1 MWVGVGSTVLF
12 DQSVTSVAKSIDLK
26 RSHLTNG
33 VPELVLVA
41 FAAVKTSY
49 VKLVELGVFVI
60 TCVPINSEIGIL
72 LMAVPPDKPDSDIW
86 IVSPVSKWWSAVV
99 FQVTARDELI
109 VEKLSH

>member
-1 MWVGVGSTVLF
+1 MCEGVGRVVVEV
-12 DQSVTSVAKSIDLK
+12 QSATSVAISIDLK

-72 LMAVPPDKPDSDIW
+72 LMVPPDKPDSDMC

-99 FQVTARDELI
+99 FQVTDRDELI